1 MDNKQK
7 ESKNLSP
14 QFLRKRKM
22 MLVLPLLV
30 LPFITMAFWALGGGS
45 GKESKKEISATNL
58 ILQLPD
64 AHFKGDPSET
74 KLTFYEQAE
83 RDSIKFGKAIA
94 NDPFLKQER
103 SIDTSIFHLVPGSSG
118 LTYNPLPP
126 GNYKDPNEEKVYQK
140 LQQLNEQLN
149 KPVEKINSNKEASTA
164 DKTSSSINKEDV
176 ERLDQLMRRMNQK
189 DSISDDPELD
199 NLNNMMEKIL
209 DIQHPERVKE
219 KIREKSMISK
229 KSIFRV
235 NNVPIISSVSLLDTS
250 AKKENDSKGFF
261 GLEEENNYSEQNAI
275 QAVVNEDQT
284 LVNGAIIKFR
294 LVNNISINGNVIPKD
309 NFIFGKVS
317 LNGER
322 LLVDINSIRVDNS
335 LFPVKLVVYDM
346 DGLPGIY
353 IPGAI
358 TRDVAKE
365 SLNNTSQM
373 MEISSLDPSIKAQAA
388 TAGIGAVKTFLSK
401 RTRLIKV
408 TVKAGYKV
416 LLK

>member
-14 QFLRKRKM
+14 QFLRRRKM

-45 GKESKKEISATNL
+45 GKESKRKISATNL

-64 AHFKGDPSET
+64 AHLKDDKSET
-74 KLTFYEQAE
+74 KLKFYEQAD
-83 RDSIKFGKAIA
+83 RDSIKFGKAID

-103 SIDTSIFHLVPGSSG
+103 SIDTSVFHLMPGSSN
-118 LTYNPLPP
+118 LIYNPLPP
-126 GNYKDPNEEKVYQK
+126 GNYKDPNEEKIYQK

-149 KPVEKINSNKEASTA
+149 KSVEKNNSNEVALTA
-164 DKTSSSINKEDV
+164 NKHSSSVNKEDV
-176 ERLDQLMRRMNQK
+176 ERLDKLMRRMNQK
-189 DSISDDPELD
+189 DSIDDPELD
-199 NLNNMMEKIL
+199 NLNSMMEKIL
-209 DIQHPERVKE
+209 DIQHPDRVKE
-219 KIREKSMISK
+219 KILEQSMRNK
-229 KSIFRV
+229 ESIFPV
-235 NNVPIISSVSLLDTS
+235 NNLPIVSSVSLLDTS
-250 AKKENDSKGFF
+250 AKKENDSNGFL
-261 GLEEENNYSEQNAI
+261 GLEEESNYREQNAI
-275 QAVVNEDQT
+275 QAIVNEDQS

-294 LVNNISINGNVIPKD
+294 LINNISINGNVIPKD

-322 LLVDINSIRVDNS
+322 LLVDINSIRVENS
-335 LFPVKLVVYDM
+335 LFPVKLIVYDM

-373 MEISSLDPSIKAQAA
+373 MEISSLDPSVQAQAA
-388 TAGIGAVKTFLSK
+388 SAGIGAVKTLLSK
-401 RTRLIKV
+401 KTKLIRV

>member
-1 MDNKQK
+1 MNKKQT
-7 ESKNLSP
+7 ESKSLSP
-14 QFLRKRKM
+14 HFLRRRKM

-45 GKESKKEISATNL
+45 GEILKREASATSLN
-58 ILQLPD
+58 LQLPD
-64 AHFKGDPSET
+64 ANLKDDGSET
-74 KLTFYEQAE
+74 KLTFYEQAD
-83 RDSIKFGKAIA
+83 RDSIKFEKALN

-103 SIDTSIFHLVPGSSG
+103 SIDTSVFHLVPGSSG
-118 LTYNPLPP
+118 LPYNPLPP
-126 GNYKDPNEEKVYQK
+126 VNYKDPNEEKVYQK

-149 KPVEKINSNKEASTA
+149 KPVEKNNSNEVALTA
-164 DKTSSSINKEDV
+164 DKTTSSVNKEDV
-176 ERLDQLMRRMNQK
+176 EKLDRLMQSMNQK
-189 DSISDDPELD
+189 DSISGDPELD
-199 NLNNMMEKIL
+199 HLNSMMEKIL

-219 KIREKSMISK
+219 KIREKSMGNK
-229 KSIFRV
+229 ESIFPV
-235 NNVPIISSVSLLDTS
+235 DNVPIISSVSLLDTS
-250 AKKENDSKGFF
+250 AKKENDSNGFF
-261 GLEEENNYSEQNAI
+261 GLEEESNYPEQNAI

-294 LVNNISINGNVIPKD
+294 LINNISINGNVIPKD
-309 NFIFGKVS
+309 NFIFGKAS

-322 LLVDINSIRVDNS
+322 LLVDINSIRVENS

-373 MEISSLDPSIKAQAA
+373 MEISSLDPSVQAQAA
-388 TAGIGAVKTFLSK
+388 SAGIGAVKTLLSK
-401 RTRLIKV
+401 KTKLIRV